1 MSMTGWVQSADV
13 STPLPLCAE
22 TAWWLTGWLRGH
34 VPGDDLLDGVPVS
47 LDLAADL
54 RASGATGVG
63 LALPVPGDPLGLGG
77 PPEFNVAA
85 QAAGEALVTDSDV
98 GLVPGEIHEGYV
110 RWDRFVAVRRQ
121 VPDLGE
127 ADRGLRGQVLETS
140 RRLAELDV
148 AKWRPEIADEV
159 MALGRPNDLSPPP
172 GVPARCAEL
181 AVRAARCLAIVR
193 LAATDDGAAVS
204 VYEMEARADALRP
217 LDSAAR
223 RGLVAACSPEVWP
236 AD

>member
-1 MSMTGWVQSADV
+1 VPTH
-13 STPLPLCAE
+13 LPLCAE

-34 VPGDDLLDGVPVS
+34 IPSDDLLDGVPVS

-54 RASGATGVG
+54 RASGATSVG
-63 LALPVPGDPLGLGG
+63 LALPAPGDPLGLGG
-77 PPEFNVAA
+77 PPDFNLAA
-85 QAAGEALVTDSDV
+85 QTAGEAMVSDSDV

-140 RRLAELDV
+140 HRLAELDV
-148 AKWRPEIADEV
+148 ARWRPEIADEV
-159 MALGRPNDLSPPP
+159 MALGRPMDIDPPP
-172 GVPARCAEL
+172 GVPPRCAEL
-181 AVRAARCLAIVR
+181 AVRSARCLAIVR

-204 VYEMEARADALRP
+204 AYEMTARADALRP

-236 AD
+236 DA

>member
-1 MSMTGWVQSADV
+1 MTGWVQSHLV

-34 VPGDDLLDGVPVS
+34 IPGDDLLDGVPVS

-193 LAATDDGAAVS
+193 LAAGDDGAAVS
-204 VYEMEARADALRP
+204 AYEMEARADALRP

-236 AD
+236 TD